1 MSLQYIIDGCNVT
14 HNFKFIEILP
24 KKYSD
29 SRAYLI
35 ELIKSRSLCGS
46 SNNLIWVVFDGYPQ
60 EGLKNLEKIRLR
72 IVFSIRQ
79 SADEK
84 IKRILEL
91 TDNPRNT
98 IVVSDDKEV
107 SYFARIMHAKAISV
121 EEFIK
126 GKAFLKGKGYN
137 PDEVKVN
144 YTQMQRINK
153 ELKEI
158 WLKER

>member
-14 HNFKFIEILP
+14 HNFKFIKILP

-35 ELIKSRSLCGS
+35 ELIKSRNLCGS

-60 EGLKNLEKIRLR
+60 EGLENLEKIRLK
-72 IVFSIRQ
+72 IIFSRRQ

-84 IKRILEL
+84 IKKILEL

-98 IVVSDDKEV
+98 VVVSDDKEV
-107 SYFARIMHAKAISV
+107 SSFARIMRAKAISV

-126 GKAFLKGKGYN
+126 VKVPPKDKSRNL
-137 PDEVKVN
+137 DEAKVN

-158 WLKER
+158 WLKEK